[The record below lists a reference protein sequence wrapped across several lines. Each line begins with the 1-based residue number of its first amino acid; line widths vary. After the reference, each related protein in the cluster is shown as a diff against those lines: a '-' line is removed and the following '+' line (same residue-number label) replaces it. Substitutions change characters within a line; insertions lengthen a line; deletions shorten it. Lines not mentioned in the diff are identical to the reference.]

1 MGDRPGRTD
10 HAFHSLPEVL
20 QPVLVVAVGAAA
32 GVALGRATRHRTLA
46 SLVGGLGLAV
56 MGSVAWAF
64 QARPVAYM
72 TLLQVQP
79 FSQRIDPLGF
89 NPQRIPDGWLVT
101 APDAF
106 EPHWRHVIIDQAVAA
121 WHDAYLVG
129 LILLATGLAVRGRR
143 GRAVAVAGLVL
154 AVAAALVQA
163 LVAPAASV
171 TIG

>member
-1 MGDRPGRTD
+1 
-10 HAFHSLPEVL
+10 
-20 QPVLVVAVGAAA
+20 
-32 GVALGRATRHRTLA
+32 
-46 SLVGGLGLAV
+46 

-64 QARPVAYM
+64 QARPVAYV

-89 NPQRIPDGWLVT
+89 NPQRIPAGWLVT

-106 EPHWRHVIIDQAVAA
+106 ESRWRHVIIDQTVAA

-143 GRAVAVAGLVL
+143 GRVVAVAGLAL
-154 AVAAALVQA
+154 AIAAAVAQA
-163 LVAPAASV
+163 FVAPAASIA
-171 TIG
+171 IG